1 MEKLPERKR
10 LRLADYDYSG
20 DGYYYITVCTQGRRR
35 LLSDIAVGE
44 GLAPPEISLSA
55 VGMIV
60 EEQIRDIPRRY
71 PHIKIDKYVI
81 MPNHIHLIVS
91 IRETAGGASPSPTL
105 SDAVRAL
112 KSMTARLSRPH
123 LGADRLWQ
131 RSFYEHVIRN
141 ESDYR
146 EIWEY
151 IDNNP
156 AKWADDEYS
165 A

>member
-1 MEKLPERKR
+1 MDRLPVRKR
-10 LRLADYDYSG
+10 LRLPEYDYSK
-20 DGYYYITVCTQGRRR
+20 DGCYFITVCTQERRR

-55 VGMIV
+55 VGTIV

-105 SDAVRAL
+105 VDAMRAL
-112 KSMTARLSRPH
+112 KSVTTRLSRPK
-123 LGADRLWQ
+123 LGAERLWQ

-151 IDNNP
+151 IDENP
-156 AKWADDEYS
+156 LKWAGDEYN